1 LKTQE
6 VNTVEEINN
15 ITALTPKTTDD
26 LMLEVFLPLPE
37 ESKLLILGVA
47 RGIALSASIPVAG

>member
-1 LKTQE
+1 M
-6 VNTVEEINN
+6 EEIN
-15 ITALTPKTTDD
+15 TATAVNNTTATTEKTTDA
-26 LMLEVFLPLPE
+26 LLLEVVSTLPE

>member
-1 LKTQE
+1 M
-6 VNTVEEINN
+6 EEIN
-15 ITALTPKTTDD
+15 IATAPKPTEAI
-26 LMLEVFLPLPE
+26 LLEIVSTLPE

>member
-6 VNTVEEINN
+6 VNTVEEIN
-15 ITALTPKTTDD
+15 IATAPKTTEAI
-26 LMLEVFLPLPE
+26 LLEIVSTLPE

-47 RGIALSASIPVAG
+47 RGIALSASIPIAG